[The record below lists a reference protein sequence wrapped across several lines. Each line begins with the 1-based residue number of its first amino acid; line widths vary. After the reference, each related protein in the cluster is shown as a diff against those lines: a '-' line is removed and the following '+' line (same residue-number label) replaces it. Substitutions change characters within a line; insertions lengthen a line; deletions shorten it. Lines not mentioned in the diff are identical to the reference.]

1 MAVAALHRK
10 AAFPVITVVVVT
22 GSLAVF
28 LLPDAAHWF
37 IYDRDRV
44 LEGQVWRLVTA
55 HAVHFSQSH
64 AAYNLVLV
72 SVVGAW
78 LEQRNRP
85 RYAVLIGLTAVA
97 SGLYFLIFMP
107 GMARYGGLSG
117 VVSAAV
123 VYLSLREI
131 RHGRFA
137 RAIWVTVLLLFAA
150 KVCYETLIGQAIF
163 TATDA
168 IPFEVVPSAHVI
180 GAVVAIALSCS
191 PVKPFPRSRPCR
203 VV

>member
-1 MAVAALHRK
+1 MAGTAHHRK
-10 AAFPVITVVVVT
+10 VAFPVITVLVVA

-44 LEGQVWRLVTA
+44 LEGQVWRPVTA

-64 AAYNLVLV
+64 AAYNLVLF

-85 RYAVLIGLTAVA
+85 RYAMLIGLTAVA

-117 VVSAAV
+117 VVSAVV
-123 VYLSLREI
+123 VYLSLHEM

-137 RAIWVTVLLLFAA
+137 RAIRVTVLLLFAA
-150 KVCYETLIGQAIF
+150 KVCYEILIGQAIF
-163 TATDA
+163 AASDTT
-168 IPFEVVPSAHVI
+168 PFEVVPSAHVI
-180 GAVVAIALSCS
+180 GAVVAVALFYSS
-191 PVKPFPRSRPCR
+191 GKPFPRSRPCR
-203 VV
+203 VF